1 MTNERFLSVSDI
13 NKYINFKFEQ
23 DENLQEV
30 YIQAEI
36 SNFKFSGKHC
46 YFSLKD
52 AFSELSAMYFY
63 PNNLDLKFK
72 PIDGMSVQVV
82 GKIQVYQKKGTYA
95 QLLDIYKENK
105 KNGGSRN
112 WSFISRI
119 S

>member
-52 AFSELSAMYFY
+52 AFQNF
-63 PNNLDLKFK
+63 
-72 PIDGMSVQVV
+72 Q
-82 GKIQVYQKKGTYA
+82 QCT
-95 QLLDIYKENK
+95 
-105 KNGGSRN
+105 
-112 WSFISRI
+112 FILTI
-119 S
+119 

>member
-46 YFSLKD
+46 YFSLRML
-52 AFSELSAMYFY
+52 FQNF
-63 PNNLDLKFK
+63 
-72 PIDGMSVQVV
+72 Q
-82 GKIQVYQKKGTYA
+82 QCT
-95 QLLDIYKENK
+95 
-105 KNGGSRN
+105 
-112 WSFISRI
+112 FILTI
-119 S
+119 

>member
-95 QLLDIYKENK
+95 IIVRKMVEADGIIWQKPQ
-105 KNGGSRN
+105 R
-112 WSFISRI
+112 
-119 S
+119 